1 MMFDRVLENNY
12 ITRDETGAMDD
23 SDVNAAGLVCV
34 VVKSKRS

>member
-23 SDVNAAGLVCV
+23 SMLMQLDSCV
-34 VVKSKRS
+34 L